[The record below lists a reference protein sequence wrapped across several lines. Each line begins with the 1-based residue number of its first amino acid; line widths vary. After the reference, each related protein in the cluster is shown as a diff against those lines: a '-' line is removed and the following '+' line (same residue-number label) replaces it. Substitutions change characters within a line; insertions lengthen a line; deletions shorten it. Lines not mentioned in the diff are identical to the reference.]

1 MVISFSRTTVLR
13 SFAHKALK
21 GATCQREILEFVFFH
36 QTSFDERIVNLAPR
50 CLLCCCREGKLRK
63 VIGALCRILV
73 FRNRLIRGRRSVT
86 GNTSLSFH
94 QLLCIVAKLCINVAF
109 WHTSQGQTVASL
121 PEESVDAIICRIVK
135 TFVLCVS
142 NYSVVSASPI
152 VLIFSASPLFRKG
165 LFPLLHCL
173 SVVKI
178 PTSRTSRGG
187 AWRSGKLRSLWKTFS
202 CGFSCS
208 AQSTVCF
215 CLFCFC
221 NFLLV
226 LGDFCINHCIALRFR
241 HRCKLQQ
248 RVLFEND
255 LGGRN

>member
-1 MVISFSRTTVLR
+1 MNF
-13 SFAHKALK
+13 
-21 GATCQREILEFVFFH
+21 
-36 QTSFDERIVNLAPR
+36 APR

-94 QLLCIVAKLCINVAF
+94 QLLCIVTKLCINVAF
-109 WHTSQGQTVASL
+109 CHTSQGQTVTSL

-135 TFVLCVS
+135 TFVLRVS

-152 VLIFSASPLFRKG
+152 VLILSASPLFRKG

-187 AWRSGKLRSLWKTFS
+187 A
-202 CGFSCS
+202 
-208 AQSTVCF
+208 
-215 CLFCFC
+215 
-221 NFLLV
+221 
-226 LGDFCINHCIALRFR
+226 
-241 HRCKLQQ
+241 
-248 RVLFEND
+248 
-255 LGGRN
+255 